1 MLDVLGSDYI
11 RTARSKGLSER
22 VVVYK
27 HALKNA
33 LLPVVTMAGL
43 QFARLIAG
51 AVVVETV
58 FSWPGI
64 GQLAFNSILRRDHPL
79 LLGILFLSTL
89 MVVIANLL
97 TDFIYRILDPRI
109 K

>member
-1 MLDVLGSDYI
+1 M
-11 RTARSKGLSER
+11 
-22 VVVYK
+22 
-27 HALKNA
+27 KN
-33 LLPVVTMAGL
+33 
-43 QFARLIAG
+43 I
-51 AVVVETV
+51 
-58 FSWPGI
+58 
-64 GQLAFNSILRRDHPL
+64 